1 MTMREF
7 EIRTDPLRIDA
18 PINVVWTVLIEVDRY
33 SEWNPFTP
41 QARTDFTI
49 GSPANLL
56 VRMGPAKFRISENVC
71 AFEKPRLIA
80 WEKKF
85 GARWLLLAVR
95 EQHLDPAGKTSC
107 SYHNT
112 DRLTGVL
119 AAMVLVCFGAYMR
132 RGFADVAEGLK
143 AYAEGP
149 LRGNRS
155 EWRIGGLPH
164 ASRPRGGSL
173 DHTASL
179 AVSAAASVTLPSP
192 GRMSPPAHAPDRLP
206 IE

>member
-1 MTMREF
+1 MRDY

-18 PINVVWTVLIEVDRY
+18 PIDVVWTVLTAVDKY
-33 SEWNPFTP
+33 GEWNPFTP

-49 GSPANLL
+49 GSPAHLR
-56 VRMGPAKFRISENVC
+56 VRMGPTTFGITESVC
-71 AFEKPRLIA
+71 AFDEPRLIA
-80 WEKKF
+80 WKREF

-143 AYAEGP
+143 AYAEG
-149 LRGNRS
+149 LYAGTGTNG
-155 EWRIGGLPH
+155 E
-164 ASRPRGGSL
+164 
-173 DHTASL
+173 
-179 AVSAAASVTLPSP
+179 
-192 GRMSPPAHAPDRLP
+192 
-206 IE
+206 